1 MSDIR
6 RGFADAV
13 RSERQKQRLSQEEF
27 ADRAGVHR
35 TYVSEVERGLR
46 NISLDNIE
54 RFASALHLP
63 VSDLFR
69 IAEKRERT

>member
-1 MSDIR
+1 MSNLR
-6 RGFADAV
+6 RSFADAV
-13 RSERQKQRLSQEEF
+13 RSERQQLGLSQEEF

-54 RFASALHLP
+54 RFASALHLR
-63 VSDLFR
+63 VSELFR
-69 IAEKRERT
+69 VAEEGQQT